1 MVDIWQQL
9 FSHLTEKRDLN
20 SDLSTFVMTEIL
32 EGRADEENIKKFL
45 LLLKEKGESAT
56 DISLL
61 VEMLY
66 KYALPISITER
77 AVDPV
82 GTGGDGKN
90 TVNISTSAAIV
101 TTAAGARVVKHG
113 SIAASSKS
121 GSADV
126 LSALGIAT
134 DLTGPEV
141 EKSVYK
147 YGIGFMKATTF
158 HSALRHAAPARRALG
173 VPTVFNILGPLAN
186 PAKPQVIALG
196 VAPKVKLPI
205 MAQVIADR
213 GGEGF
218 AFRGDDGIDE
228 LTLSTTSTVIQI
240 YNGQT
245 QVFSFDP
252 NDIGISRAPLSDLVG
267 GTPDVNARIIR
278 EVFEGKKGPI
288 RDAIALNAAIAI
300 AAFKAD
306 FNIGLTQQIANGY
319 VLAQQAIDSGKAAE
333 LLENWSSYTQEISP
347 ANVGTASN

>member
-1 MVDIWQQL
+1 MADLWSNL
-9 FSHLTEKRDLN
+9 FTHLQNKNDLTPE
-20 SDLSTFVMTEIL
+20 LATFVMTQIL
-32 EGRADEENIKKFL
+32 EGQASEEDIKKFL
-45 LLLKEKGESAT
+45 LLLKEKGESST
-56 DISLL
+56 DMTLL

-66 KYALPISITER
+66 KYALPINISER

-126 LSALGIAT
+126 LAALGIAT
-134 DLTGPEV
+134 ELTGPDV
-141 EKSVYK
+141 EKCVHK
-147 YGIGFMKATTF
+147 YGIGFLKATTF

-186 PAKPQVIALG
+186 PAKPKIIALG
-196 VAPKVKLPI
+196 VAPLPKLPV
-205 MAQVIADR
+205 MAKVIADR

-228 LTLSTTSTVIQI
+228 LTLATTSTII
-240 YNGQT
+240 EIHDGIT
-245 QVFSFDP
+245 TTHTFDP
-252 NDIGISRAPLSDLVG
+252 QELGIERAPLSALVG
-267 GTPDVNARIIR
+267 GVPEVNAQIIR
-278 EVFEGKKGPI
+278 DVFKGKPGPI
-288 RDAIALNAAIAI
+288 RDAIALNAAITI

-306 FNIGLTQQIANGY
+306 YGIGLVQQIANGY
-319 VLAQQAIDSGKAAE
+319 VLAQQAIDSGKALE
-333 LLENWSSYTQEISP
+333 LLDTWGAYTQELAATNKI
-347 ANVGTASN
+347 

>member
-1 MVDIWQQL
+1 MADLWSNL
-9 FSHLTEKRDLN
+9 FSHLQKKDDLTPE
-20 SDLSTFVMTEIL
+20 LATFVMTEIL
-32 EGRADEENIKKFL
+32 EGRAPEEDIKNFL
-45 LLLKEKGESAT
+45 LLLKDKGESST
-56 DISLL
+56 DIALL

-66 KYALPISITER
+66 KYALPINISER

-126 LSALGIAT
+126 LAALGIAT
-134 DLTGPEV
+134 ELTGPDV
-141 EKSVYK
+141 EKCVYK
-147 YGIGFMKATTF
+147 YGIGFLKATTF

-186 PAKPQVIALG
+186 PAKPKVIALG
-196 VAPKVKLPI
+196 VAPLPKLSVMAKV
-205 MAQVIADR
+205 VADR

-228 LTLSTTSTVIQI
+228 LTLATTSTII
-240 YNGQT
+240 EIHDGT
-245 QVFSFDP
+245 TTTHSFDP
-252 NDIGISRAPLSDLVG
+252 QEIGIERAPLSSLVG
-267 GTPDVNARIIR
+267 GVPEVNAQIIR
-278 EVFEGKKGPI
+278 DVFKGKPGPI
-288 RDAIALNAAIAI
+288 RDAIALNAAITI

-306 FNIGLTQQIANGY
+306 YGIGLVQQIANGY
-319 VLAQQAIDSGKAAE
+319 VMAQQAIDSGKALE
-333 LLENWSSYTQEISP
+333 LLDTWGAYTRELSA
-347 ANVGTASN
+347 ANK

>member
-1 MVDIWQQL
+1 MADLWSNL
-9 FSHLTEKRDLN
+9 FSHLQKKDDLTPE
-20 SDLSTFVMTEIL
+20 LATFVMTQIL
-32 EGRADEENIKKFL
+32 EGLASEEEIKNFL
-45 LLLKEKGESAT
+45 LLLKEKGESST
-56 DISLL
+56 DIALL

-66 KYALPISITER
+66 KYALPINISER

-126 LSALGIAT
+126 LAALGIAT
-134 DLTGPEV
+134 ELTGPDV
-141 EKSVYK
+141 EKCVYK
-147 YGIGFMKATTF
+147 YGIGFLKATTF

-186 PAKPQVIALG
+186 PAKPKVIALG
-196 VAPKVKLPI
+196 VAPLPKLSVMAKV
-205 MAQVIADR
+205 VADR

-228 LTLSTTSTVIQI
+228 LTLATTSTII
-240 YNGQT
+240 EIHDGAT
-245 QVFSFDP
+245 TTHSFDP
-252 NDIGISRAPLSDLVG
+252 QEIGIERAPLSSLVG
-267 GTPDVNARIIR
+267 GIPEVNAQIIR
-278 EVFEGKKGPI
+278 DVFKGKPGPI
-288 RDAIALNAAIAI
+288 RDAIALNAAITI

-306 FNIGLTQQIANGY
+306 YGIGLVQQIANGY
-319 VLAQQAIDSGKAAE
+319 VMAQQAIDSGKALE
-333 LLENWSSYTQEISP
+333 LLDTWGAYTRELS
-347 ANVGTASN
+347 ADDK